1 MLWIWKLGDFG
12 EGSMEKDE
20 EFALEQGVFECPS
33 GKIPS
38 YLVFER
44 LVLGRARD
52 IPGQPFFGI
61 RFNLMGVA

>member
-1 MLWIWKLGDFG
+1 MNKELSL
-12 EGSMEKDE
+12 
-20 EFALEQGVFECPS
+20 CPS